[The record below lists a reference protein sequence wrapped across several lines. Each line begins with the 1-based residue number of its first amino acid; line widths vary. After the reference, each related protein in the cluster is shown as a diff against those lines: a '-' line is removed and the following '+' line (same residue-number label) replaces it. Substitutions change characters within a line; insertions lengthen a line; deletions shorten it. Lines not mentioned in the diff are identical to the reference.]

1 MKEHGL
7 NRRFDLHTLVI
18 RYFLVVFIM
27 AMSGCSK
34 ASIASSGSEAGA
46 ARNGP
51 VTLAL
56 VGYNYTDRYIDSFSV
71 DGQGG
76 GNINVSSP
84 SSGGGGIVCCVLY
97 QPGSEP
103 KTVTVRWQFD
113 ACYFREASS
122 YSTETYNT
130 LHAFYKEKK
139 VRVTENTSGKAEY
152 MEVHFYPDDSIQV
165 VLTKELSMPRLSLS
179 KERQDTSTF
188 PRCPNDKKP
197 AE

>member
-7 NRRFDLHTLVI
+7 SRRFNLHTLVI
-18 RYFLVVFIM
+18 RYVLVVFIL
-27 AMSGCSK
+27 AIPGCSK
-34 ASIASSGSEAGA
+34 ASIVSLGSEAEAAPNGA
-46 ARNGP
+46 AA
-51 VTLAL
+51 LAL
-56 VGYNYTDRYIDSFSV
+56 VGYNYTDRYIDSFMV

-76 GNINVSSP
+76 GNINLSSA

-97 QPGSEP
+97 QPGSEL
-103 KTVTVRWQFD
+103 KIVTVRWQFD

-122 YSTETYNT
+122 YSNETYNT

-152 MEVHFYPDDSIQV
+152 MEVHFYPDDSVQV
-165 VLTKELSMPRLSLS
+165 VLTKELSRPRLSLS
-179 KERQDTSTF
+179 KERKDTSTF
-188 PRCPNDKKP
+188 PRCPNNEKP

>member
-7 NRRFDLHTLVI
+7 SRRFDLHTLVI

-34 ASIASSGSEAGA
+34 ASIPSSDREAGA

-51 VTLAL
+51 ATLAL

-84 SSGGGGIVCCVLY
+84 NSGGGGIVCCVLY
-97 QPGSEP
+97 QPSPEP

-122 YSTETYNT
+122 YSNETHNT
-130 LHAFYKEKK
+130 LHVFYKEKK
-139 VRVTENTSGKAEY
+139 VRVTESTSGKAEY

-165 VLTKELSMPRLSLS
+165 LLTKELSMPRLSLS
-179 KERQDTSTF
+179 KKRQDTSTF
-188 PRCPNDKKP
+188 PRCPDDKKP